1 MFIIGSDES
10 CPYGARKSRISIV
23 MSFKRCRLLAFAAL
37 LFISAIAFGQHSL
50 DLDGRAVNPLKA
62 DRTKVVVLIFV
73 RRDCPISS
81 RYAPVI
87 QQISRRYA
95 DNANFWLVFPD
106 KTESAETIREYLL
119 EYGYRLPVLRDPE
132 HDLVK
137 MSHVQV
143 TPEVAVF
150 DRSRQLVYDG
160 RIDDWYRYPG
170 GSRPAPTTH
179 DLDDAVRAAIA
190 GKSLGKN
197 NETRGVGCYISDLK

>member
-1 MFIIGSDES
+1 MITFK
-10 CPYGARKSRISIV
+10 PYRW
-23 MSFKRCRLLAFAAL
+23 LALAVAL
-37 LFISAIAFGQHSL
+37 SVSAIAFGQQSL
-50 DLDGRAVNPLKA
+50 DLEGHAVNPLQG

-87 QQISRRYA
+87 QQISKSYA

-106 KTESAETIREYLL
+106 KSESAEMVRKYLQD
-119 EYGYRLPVLRDPE
+119 YGYRLPALRDPQHE
-132 HDLVK
+132 LVK
-137 MSHVQV
+137 ISHVQV
-143 TPEVAVF
+143 TPEAAVF
-150 DRSRQLVYDG
+150 DRDRQLVYDG

-179 DLDDAVRAAIA
+179 DLDDAVRAAVA

-197 NETRGVGCYISDLK
+197 NEVRGVGCYISDLE